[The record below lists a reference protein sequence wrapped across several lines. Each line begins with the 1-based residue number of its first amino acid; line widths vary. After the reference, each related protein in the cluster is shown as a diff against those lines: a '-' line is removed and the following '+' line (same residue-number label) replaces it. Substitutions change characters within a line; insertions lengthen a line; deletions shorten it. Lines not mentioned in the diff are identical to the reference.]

1 MQVMRVS
8 ATPAHTY
15 SPASLDIL
23 VVNGDSEMVSTYQ
36 CLLSASGWRVDGSSA
51 LSWAPLE
58 QAERQ
63 PRLLLLCGWDAVRT
77 FTTRLSYPTQTPDTV
92 VVAYCPPDAELATD
106 ALDHG
111 IDLVIMQPC
120 SPPVFVRRIRAA
132 LRWAV
137 R

>member
-1 MQVMRVS
+1 MRV
-8 ATPAHTY
+8 TPAFTHSY

-23 VVNGDSEMVSTYQ
+23 VVNGDTEIVSTYR
-36 CLLSASGWRVDGSSA
+36 CLLSASGWRVDGSPTFTWTPSR
-51 LSWAPLE
+51 
-58 QAERQ
+58 QADRPAQ

-77 FTTRLSYPTQTPDTV
+77 FTRRLPGPAQAPETV

-111 IDLVIMQPC
+111 IDLVITQPC
-120 SPPVFVRRIRAA
+120 SPPVLVRRIRAA

-137 R
+137 Q